1 MIAMETATYLGP
13 ATAMEIEKKR
23 VRVRLADEEVWARIA
38 MPFRPDSGDELLVV
52 RLEGGEL
59 YAIGILE
66 GAPRLES
73 DRCITIRAPEVRVEA
88 GKFDVTARRIVE
100 KARDVYRWVSDLF
113 QVKAR
118 RMRAVVEEDYHLR
131 AGTANV
137 KATADV
143 NIDGKSINLG

>member
-1 MIAMETATYLGP
+1 MIAMDTSTYLGP
-13 ATAMEIEKKR
+13 ATAMEVDAKR
-23 VRVRLADEEVWARIA
+23 VRVTLADEEIWARIA
-38 MPFRPDSGDELLVV
+38 MPHRPSPGDELLVV
-52 RLEGGEL
+52 RQEGGEL

-66 GAPRLES
+66 GHGLHFEAES
-73 DRCITIRAPEVRVEA
+73 ITLRA
-88 GKFDVTARRIVE
+88 GKLDITANRIIE

-118 RMRAVVEEDYHLR
+118 RMREVVETDYHLR

-137 KATADV
+137 KATGDV